1 MKKTV
6 YDFKQAVKQA
16 NAWYKPS
23 ELSVALKD
31 KALLCATLN
40 DNGTDI
46 ISELQCAVLDV
57 CAFLD
62 SIKEMEVE
70 Q

>member
-1 MKKTV
+1 MKKKI
-6 YDFKQAVKQA
+6 YDFAKAIKVA
-16 NAWYKPS
+16 DEWYKPS
-23 ELSVALKD
+23 ELSATLKD
-31 KALLCATLN
+31 KALRCAALD
-40 DNGTDI
+40 DNGTDV

-62 SIKEMEVE
+62 AIKEMEVE